1 MICSA
6 DSKRKESM
14 KVIQNNSKI
23 KIAEFGTFA
32 VESTCVHEERLETE
46 SFQRWIYSP
55 AAIVG
60 VCLKTN
66 RQVILV
72 NHRRTQTDQDENN
85 ERSTHGSIHN
95 GHQVY
100 SRLFHDTVLY

>member
-32 VESTCVHEERLETE
+32 LESTCVHEERLETGLI
-46 SFQRWIYSP
+46 SAMVLFSSSNRRRMLKDKSTSYSGKSSKE
-55 AAIVG
+55 A
-60 VCLKTN
+60 N
-66 RQVILV
+66 RTG
-72 NHRRTQTDQDENN
+72 RK
-85 ERSTHGSIHN
+85 
-95 GHQVY
+95 
-100 SRLFHDTVLY
+100 